1 MSLQL
6 RRISLNNFRK
16 FREPLTIEGL
26 GEGLNIIIEPNERG
40 KSTILEA
47 LRAAFFVRHA
57 TKNQLAQ
64 SFAPYGAAEI
74 GRAHVC
80 TPVTNAHLVCRLL
93 LEKKKSQK
101 HVNTTQQHDTTQ
113 HN

>member
-1 MSLQL
+1 MGAARDGAALCRISSGEPSMSLQL

-57 TKNQLAQ
+57 PTNQQ
-64 SFAPYGAAEI
+64 I
-74 GRAHVC
+74 GRASCRERVC
-80 TPVTNAHLVCRLL
+80 QYGYISVVAVSLQ
-93 LEKKKSQK
+93 KK
-101 HVNTTQQHDTTQ
+101 T
-113 HN
+113 

>member
-64 SFAPYGAAEI
+64 SFAPYGEAVAPEIEVSFDIGTDSRSAEHTSELQSLMRI
-74 GRAHVC
+74 SYAVFC
-80 TPVTNAHLVCRLL
+80 L
-93 LEKKKSQK
+93 
-101 HVNTTQQHDTTQ
+101 
-113 HN
+113 

>member
-16 FREPLTIEGL
+16 FREPLTIAGL

-57 TKNQLAQ
+57 TKNQLAH
-64 SFAPYGAAEI
+64 SFPPYGDAVAPEI
-74 GRAHVC
+74 EVSFDIGHDSWKI
-80 TPVTNAHLVCRLL
+80 TNHLPKGPK
-93 LEKKKSQK
+93 EQ
-101 HVNTTQQHDTTQ
+101 DT
-113 HN
+113 

>member
-26 GEGLNIIIEPNERG
+26 GEGLNIIIEPNESG

-47 LRAAFFVRHA
+47 LRAAF
-57 TKNQLAQ
+57 
-64 SFAPYGAAEI
+64 SFA
-74 GRAHVC
+74 RVD
-80 TPVTNAHLVCRLL
+80 TRRKHLG
-93 LEKKKSQK
+93 
-101 HVNTTQQHDTTQ
+101 
-113 HN
+113 

>member
-1 MSLQL
+1 MGAARDGAALCRISSGEPSMSLQL

-47 LRAAFFVRHA
+47 LRAALFVRHA
-57 TKNQLAQ
+57 TKNQR
-64 SFAPYGAAEI
+64 SEERRVGKECVSTCRSRGSPY
-74 GRAHVC
+74 
-80 TPVTNAHLVCRLL
+80 N
-93 LEKKKSQK
+93 EKKKTK
-101 HVNTTQQHDTTQ
+101 
-113 HN
+113 

>member
-1 MSLQL
+1 MGAARDGAALCRISSGEPSMSLQL

-64 SFAPYGAAEI
+64 IFAPSGEAVPPEIGVSFDKI
-74 GRAHVC
+74 GRA
-80 TPVTNAHLVCRLL
+80 ACR
-93 LEKKKSQK
+93 
-101 HVNTTQQHDTTQ
+101 
-113 HN
+113 